1 MLNVTY
7 RSSNQRHCGMIHN
20 VLQQLSKKITSE
32 RSLSINLFIMLIHN
46 VLAEQE
52 DHIRKVLLQKFVFT
66 YGFPDIWSCYI
77 LSWGGP
83 EGQLTRTHNPC
94 KKGTWSA
101 SEKVKSLNLYNNV
114 ILKKPIFP
122 IYLAL
127 NFDNLLL
134 NSMNETLDM
143 FYMFSFTMRI
153 VTLAYSVP
161 V

>member
-1 MLNVTY
+1 MPNPAY

-66 YGFPDIWSCYI
+66 YGFPDIRSCYI
-77 LSWGGP
+77 LSWGGGGA

-94 KKGTWSA
+94 KKGVQVQVK
-101 SEKVKSLNLYNNV
+101 KVKSLNLYNNV
-114 ILKKPIFP
+114 IFKKTIFST
-122 IYLAL
+122 YQAL
-127 NFDNLLL
+127 NFNNLLL
-134 NSMNETLDM
+134 NLRKNHHLSL
-143 FYMFSFTMRI
+143 SR
-153 VTLAYSVP
+153 
-161 V
+161 